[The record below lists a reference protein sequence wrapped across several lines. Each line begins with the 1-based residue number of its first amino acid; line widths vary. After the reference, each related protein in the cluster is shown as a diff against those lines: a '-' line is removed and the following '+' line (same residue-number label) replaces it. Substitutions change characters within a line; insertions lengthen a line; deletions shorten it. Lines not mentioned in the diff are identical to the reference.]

1 MQNYYVILRFLN
13 CIYELDNFMQNYR
26 ENFSFF
32 AFIYELVNI
41 LYISVSQKSFTIS
54 ESNMYCESSYY
65 V

>member
-13 CIYELDNFMQNYR
+13 CIYELDNFMQNYL

-32 AFIYELVNI
+32 AFIYELVNL
-41 LYISVSQKSFTIS
+41 LYISVSQNTFAIS